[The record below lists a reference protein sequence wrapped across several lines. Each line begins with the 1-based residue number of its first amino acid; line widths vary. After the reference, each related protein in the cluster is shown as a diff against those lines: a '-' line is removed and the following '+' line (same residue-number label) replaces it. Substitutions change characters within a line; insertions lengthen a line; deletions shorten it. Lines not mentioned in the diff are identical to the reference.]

1 MPDGRLVNL
10 LTGFF
15 PASGS
20 GSEHGTPCVGRS
32 GHTWCSVF
40 FACGT
45 QAIRLSAEGAH
56 AIECEIGMV
65 YHTRTSILLVSG
77 HFGIFPKISRSEKI
91 KILNFRADRGGDLR
105 EWKFHFSKIEK
116 CRCFK
121 IEGVP
126 TYAT

>member
-20 GSEHGTPCVGRS
+20 GS
-32 GHTWCSVF
+32 VF
-40 FACGT
+40 LACGT

-56 AIECEIGMV
+56 VIECEIGMV
-65 YHTRTSILLVSG
+65 YHIRTSILLVSG

-91 KILNFRADRGGDLR
+91 KILNFRADRGGDPR